1 MQVTQANSFDGNGEA
16 LVIVN
21 QIAAVV
27 DEILPGEP
35 PFGDREIHVTLD
47 DRKRAVPH
55 VRWEKQD
62 HAADVYR
69 ITLKGKADAWYQV
82 IYEGFCRTLPLAP
95 GNLRGVRKESH
106 QWQELAFQLSH
117 ELTHVKLGPARSNLP
132 LEVLATS
139 VSLETLHR
147 LESVWK
153 KQPPRMS
160 QGTYRAKRSFREF
173 HNALVD
179 HANETLPRG
188 DDFGPSL
195 PAGADKET
203 LLKHWRRHV
212 DALPLWDLRSRAWQ
226 MLAADWLLDEWRAA
240 QRQREELIGLAV
252 HTFPSA
258 WDDRT
263 YRDDLPLVSD
273 VVPLWWPQWMR

>member
-1 MQVTQANSFDGNGEA
+1 MQVTQAHGFDGNGEA

-21 QIAAVV
+21 EIARVV

-47 DRKRAVPH
+47 DRRRAVPH
-55 VRWEKQD
+55 VRWEKRD
-62 HAADVYR
+62 HDADAYR

-95 GNLRGVRKESH
+95 GNLRGVRKESLL
-106 QWQELAFQLSH
+106 WQELAFQLSH
-117 ELTHVKLGPARSNLP
+117 ELTHVKLGPARSNLS
-132 LEVLATS
+132 LEVLATI
-139 VSLETLHR
+139 VSLEALSR

-173 HNALVD
+173 HEELVAG
-179 HANETLPRG
+179 ANEALPQG
-188 DDFGPSL
+188 SDFGSQV
-195 PAGADKET
+195 AAEADRET
-203 LLKHWRRHV
+203 LLKQSRRQV
-212 DALPLWDLRSRAWQ
+212 DSLPLWDLQSRAWQ
-226 MLAADWLLDEWRAA
+226 MVAADWLLEEWRASDR
-240 QRQREELIGLAV
+240 QRQELIGLAL

>member
-1 MQVTQANSFDGNGEA
+1 M
-16 LVIVN
+16 VN
-21 QIAAVV
+21 QIARVV

-55 VRWEKQD
+55 VRWEKKD
-62 HAADVYR
+62 HDADVYR
-69 ITLKGKADAWYQV
+69 VTLSAKADAWWQV

-106 QWQELAFQLSH
+106 LWQNLAFQLAH

-132 LEVLATS
+132 LEVVATT
-139 VSLETLHR
+139 VSLETLSR
-147 LESVWK
+147 LAVVWK
-153 KQPPRMS
+153 QQPPRMS
-160 QGTYRAKRSFREF
+160 QGVYRAKRNFREF
-173 HNALVD
+173 HDALVVE
-179 HANETLPRG
+179 A
-188 DDFGPSL
+188 
-195 PAGADKET
+195 KET
-203 LLKHWRRHV
+203 FSPGDEFGQPVAVDTDLERLLSQSRRHV
-212 DALPLWDLRSRAWQ
+212 DSLPLGDLRSRAWQ
-226 MLAADWLLDEWRAA
+226 MIAADWLLKELRATER
-240 QRQREELIGLAV
+240 QRQELLGLAV

-258 WDDRT
+258 WDDRN